1 MKKKSLA
8 RILKFREDRDWKQFH
23 LPKNLAISLS
33 LEAAEVLELF
43 QWTKDNSLPP
53 DRWKDFESEL
63 ADVYYWLLLL
73 AHEFN
78 VDLDKALS
86 KKMVENEK
94 KYPVAKAKGKSTKYS
109 RL

>member
-1 MKKKSLA
+1 MRKKSLA
-8 RILKFREDRDWKQFH
+8 RILKFREVRDWKQFH

-53 DRWKDFESEL
+53 DCRKDLESEL

-78 VDLDKALS
+78 VDLDKALA
-86 KKMVENEK
+86 KKMKENEK
-94 KYPVAKAKGKSTKYS
+94 KYPVSKAKGKSTKYS
-109 RL
+109 QL